1 MSRNSRSAKRYARP
15 RSHYWVLAL
24 NIAVVFSLLV
34 AGVGMLWANNRLNAR
49 QVVSLNRDPS
59 GQPSSDAE
67 ITPSDSWNLT
77 EGDLAAKNFLLT
89 GSDNGSCVD
98 PNSPYAG
105 AFGDRTSFGER
116 SDTVMIIRVDPKD
129 NHAAFLSFPRDL
141 WVKIAGSTRTNRI
154 NTAFDRKNPNKLVD
168 TIYLNFGITI
178 DHYVNIDFC
187 AFKEIVN
194 AVGGVSIPFLYETR
208 DKKTGLYVPAPSC
221 FEFSGDHALAY
232 VRSRSGYSYFDT
244 AKNEWIK
251 DGTGDLG
258 RISRQQDF
266 IRRAMQRALDKGS
279 SSPTV
284 ANKLLNAALKNVIT
298 DDQLTPIS
306 MLQLA
311 QAMRNLNTSKIPT
324 YTIAATGEMIGDQA
338 VLVPR
343 IQNDTMREIL
353 ALFQG
358 KASFATPGSVA
369 DAPPTSDTPTSDMTT
384 TEGALGG
391 VTSSQIVPV
400 NYVKYTSNNSSSTPS
415 TTLPVVAPE
424 QATLGVAPP
433 NDPSCR

>member
-1 MSRNSRSAKRYARP
+1 MIRNKSIAKRYARP
-15 RSHYWVLAL
+15 RSHYWVLTL
-24 NIAVVFSLLV
+24 NIAVAFSLLI

-49 QVVSLNRDPS
+49 QVVSLNRDPNA
-59 GQPSSDAE
+59 QPNIDAE
-67 ITPSDSWNLT
+67 ITPSDNWNLT

-105 AFGDRTSFGER
+105 AFGDRTGFGER
-116 SDTVMIIRVDPKD
+116 SDTIMIIRVDPKD
-129 NHAAFLSFPRDL
+129 NRAAFLSFPRDL

-168 TIYLNFGITI
+168 TIYQNFGISI

-232 VRSRSGYSYFDT
+232 VRSRSGYSYFDP
-244 AKNEWIK
+244 AKNDWIK

-311 QAMRNLNTSKIPT
+311 QAMRDLNTSKIPT
-324 YTIAATGEMIGDQA
+324 YTIAASGEMIGDQA

-358 KASFATPGSVA
+358 KASLATPGSA
-369 DAPPTSDTPTSDMTT
+369 TDAPPTSDMTT
-384 TEGALGG
+384 NEGAIDGITG
-391 VTSSQIVPV
+391 TVIVPV
-400 NYVKYTSNNSSSTPS
+400 NYVKYTANNFSAAPP

>member
-1 MSRNSRSAKRYARP
+1 VSGTKRHIKSHYKRP
-15 RSHYWVLAL
+15 RSHYFVLAL
-24 NIAVVFSLLV
+24 NIVVVCALLV
-34 AGVGMLWANNRLNAR
+34 AGAGMLWANNRLNAR
-49 QVVSLNRDPS
+49 QVVSLNRDPN
-59 GQPSSDAE
+59 GQPSIDAE

-98 PNSPYAG
+98 PDSPYAG
-105 AFGDRTSFGER
+105 AFGDRAGFGER
-116 SDTVMIIRVDPKD
+116 SDTIMIIRVDPKD
-129 NHAAFLSFPRDL
+129 NRAAFLSFPRDL

-168 TIYLNFGITI
+168 TIYQNFGISV

-232 VRSRSGYSYFDT
+232 VRSRSGYSYFDP
-244 AKNEWIK
+244 AKNDWIK

-311 QAMRNLNTSKIPT
+311 QAMRDLNTSSIPT
-324 YTIAATGEMIGDQA
+324 YTIAATGEMVGDQA

-358 KASFATPGSVA
+358 KASFATPGSA
-369 DAPPTSDTPTSDMTT
+369 TDAPPTSDMTIN
-384 TEGALGG
+384 EGALGG
-391 VTSSQIVPV
+391 ITNVEIVPV
-400 NYVKYTSNNSSSTPS
+400 NYVNYTSNASSSAPT

>member
-1 MSRNSRSAKRYARP
+1 MSRTQHRVKSHYKRP
-15 RSHYWVLAL
+15 RSHYFVLAL
-24 NIAVVFSLLV
+24 NIVVVCALFV
-34 AGVGMLWANNRLNAR
+34 AGAGMLWANNRLNAR

-59 GQPSSDAE
+59 GQPSTDSE
-67 ITPSDSWNLT
+67 ITPSDNWNLT

-105 AFGDRTSFGER
+105 AFGDRTGFGER
-116 SDTVMIIRVDPKD
+116 SDTIMIIRVDPTD
-129 NHAAFLSFPRDL
+129 NRAAFLSFPRDL

-168 TIYLNFGITI
+168 TIYQNFGISI

-232 VRSRSGYSYFDT
+232 VRSRSGYSYFDP
-244 AKNEWIK
+244 AKNDWIK

-311 QAMRNLNTSKIPT
+311 QAMRDLNTSKIPT
-324 YTIAATGEMIGDQA
+324 YTIAASGEMIGDQA

-358 KASFATPGSVA
+358 KASLATPGSA
-369 DAPPTSDTPTSDMTT
+369 TDAPPTSDMAT

-400 NYVKYTSNNSSSTPS
+400 NYVKYTNNKTSSAPP

>member
-1 MSRNSRSAKRYARP
+1 MIRNKSIAKRYARP
-15 RSHYWVLAL
+15 RSHYWVLTL
-24 NIAVVFSLLV
+24 NIAVVFSLLI

-49 QVVSLNRDPS
+49 QVVSLNRDPNA
-59 GQPSSDAE
+59 QPNIDAE
-67 ITPSDSWNLT
+67 ITPSDNWNLT

-105 AFGDRTSFGER
+105 AFGDRTGFGER
-116 SDTVMIIRVDPKD
+116 SDTIMIIRVDPKD
-129 NHAAFLSFPRDL
+129 NRAAFLSFPRDL

-168 TIYLNFGITI
+168 TIYQNFGISI

-232 VRSRSGYSYFDT
+232 VRSRSGYSYFDP
-244 AKNEWIK
+244 AKNDWIK

-311 QAMRNLNTSKIPT
+311 QAMRDLNTSKIPT
-324 YTIAATGEMIGDQA
+324 YTIAASGEMIGDQA

-358 KASFATPGSVA
+358 KASLATPGSA
-369 DAPPTSDTPTSDMTT
+369 TDAPPTSDMTT
-384 TEGALGG
+384 NEGAIDGITG
-391 VTSSQIVPV
+391 TVIVPV
-400 NYVKYTSNNSSSTPS
+400 NYVKYTANNFSAAPP

>member
-1 MSRNSRSAKRYARP
+1 MSGTKRHIKSHYKRP
-15 RSHYWVLAL
+15 RSHYFVLAL
-24 NIAVVFSLLV
+24 NIVVVCALLV
-34 AGVGMLWANNRLNAR
+34 AGAGMLWANNRLNAR
-49 QVVSLNRDPS
+49 QVVSLNRDPN
-59 GQPSSDAE
+59 GQPSIDAQ

-98 PNSPYAG
+98 PDSPYAG
-105 AFGDRTSFGER
+105 AFGDRAGFGER
-116 SDTVMIIRVDPKD
+116 SDTIMIIRVDPKD
-129 NHAAFLSFPRDL
+129 NRAAFLSFPRDL

-168 TIYLNFGITI
+168 TIYQNFGISV

-232 VRSRSGYSYFDT
+232 VRSRSGYSYFDP
-244 AKNEWIK
+244 AKNDWIK

-311 QAMRNLNTSKIPT
+311 QAMRDLNTSSIPT
-324 YTIAATGEMIGDQA
+324 YTIAATGEMVGDQA

-358 KASFATPGSVA
+358 KASFATPGSA
-369 DAPPTSDTPTSDMTT
+369 TDAPPTSDMTIN
-384 TEGALGG
+384 EGALGG
-391 VTSSQIVPV
+391 ITNVEIVPV
-400 NYVKYTSNNSSSTPS
+400 NYVNYTSNASSSAPT

>member
-1 MSRNSRSAKRYARP
+1 MSGAKRRVKSHYKRP
-15 RSHYWVLAL
+15 RSHYFVLAL
-24 NIAVVFSLLV
+24 NIVVVCALLV
-34 AGVGMLWANNRLNAR
+34 AGAGMLWANNRLNAR
-49 QVVSLNRDPS
+49 QVVSLNRDPN
-59 GQPSSDAE
+59 GQPSIDAE

-98 PNSPYAG
+98 PDSPYAG
-105 AFGDRTSFGER
+105 AFGDRAGFGER
-116 SDTVMIIRVDPKD
+116 SDTIMIIRVDPKD
-129 NHAAFLSFPRDL
+129 NRAAFLSFPRDL

-168 TIYLNFGITI
+168 TIYQNFGISV

-208 DKKTGLYVPAPSC
+208 DKNTGLYIPAPSC

-232 VRSRSGYSYFDT
+232 VRSRSGYSYFDP
-244 AKNEWIK
+244 AKNDWIK

-311 QAMRNLNTSKIPT
+311 QAMRDLNTSSIPT
-324 YTIAATGEMIGDQA
+324 YTIAATGEMVGDQA

-369 DAPPTSDTPTSDMTT
+369 DAPPTSDMTT

-391 VTSSQIVPV
+391 VTSGQIVPV
-400 NYVKYTSNNSSSTPS
+400 NYVKYTSNASSSAPP

-424 QATLGVAPP
+424 QATLGVSPP

>member
-1 MSRNSRSAKRYARP
+1 MNQKKAVAKRYARP
-15 RSHYWVLAL
+15 RSHYWVLTL

-49 QVVSLNRDPS
+49 QVVSLNRDPN
-59 GQPSSDAE
+59 GQPSTDAE
-67 ITPSDSWNLT
+67 ITPSDNWNLT
-77 EGDLAAKNFLLT
+77 EGDLSSKNFLLT
-89 GSDNGSCVD
+89 GSDNGDCVD
-98 PNSPYAG
+98 PDSPYAG
-105 AFGDRTSFGER
+105 TFGDRTSFGER
-116 SDTVMIIRVDPKD
+116 GDTIMVIRVNPKD
-129 NHAAFLSFPRDL
+129 NQAAFLSFPRDL

-168 TIYLNFGITI
+168 TVYQNFGINI

-194 AVGGVSIPFLYETR
+194 AVGGVSIPFLYQTR
-208 DKKTGLYVPAPSC
+208 DKKTGLNVPAPSC
-221 FEFSGDHALAY
+221 FELSGDHALAY
-232 VRSRSGYSYFDT
+232 VRSRSGYSYFDP
-244 AKNEWIK
+244 ALDKWIK

-306 MLQLA
+306 LLQLA
-311 QAMRNLNTSKIPT
+311 QAMRNLDTSEIPT
-324 YTIAATGEMIGDQA
+324 YTIAATGEMIGDQS
-338 VLVPR
+338 VLIPR

-358 KASFATPGSVA
+358 KASFATPGSA
-369 DAPPTSDTPTSDMTT
+369 SDAPPTSDMAT
-384 TEGALGG
+384 TEGAFGG
-391 VTSSQIVPV
+391 ITSEQIVPV
-400 NYVKYTSNNSSSTPS
+400 NFVKYASTKTSSAPP

>member
-1 MSRNSRSAKRYARP
+1 MSRNKGLSKRYARP
-15 RSHYWVLAL
+15 RSHYWVLTL
-24 NIAVVFSLLV
+24 NIAVAFSLLI

-49 QVVSLNRDPS
+49 QVVSLNRDPNA
-59 GQPSSDAE
+59 QPSIDAE
-67 ITPSDSWNLT
+67 ITPSDNWNLT

-105 AFGDRTSFGER
+105 AFGDRTGFGER
-116 SDTVMIIRVDPKD
+116 SDTIMIIRVDPKD
-129 NHAAFLSFPRDL
+129 NRAAFLSFPRDL

-168 TIYLNFGITI
+168 TIYQNFGISI

-232 VRSRSGYSYFDT
+232 VRSRSGYSYFDP
-244 AKNEWIK
+244 AKNDWIK

-311 QAMRNLNTSKIPT
+311 QAMRDLNTSKIPT
-324 YTIAATGEMIGDQA
+324 YTIAASGEMIGDQA

-358 KASFATPGSVA
+358 KASLATPGSA
-369 DAPPTSDTPTSDMTT
+369 TDAPPTSDMTT
-384 TEGALGG
+384 NEGAIGG
-391 VTSSQIVPV
+391 ITGTVIVPV
-400 NYVKYTSNNSSSTPS
+400 NYVKYTANNFSAAPP

>member
-1 MSRNSRSAKRYARP
+1 MSRTQHRVKSHYKRP
-15 RSHYWVLAL
+15 RSHYFVLAL
-24 NIAVVFSLLV
+24 NIVVVCALFV
-34 AGVGMLWANNRLNAR
+34 AGAGMLWANNRLNAR

-59 GQPSSDAE
+59 GQPSTDSE
-67 ITPSDSWNLT
+67 ITPSDNWNLT

-105 AFGDRTSFGER
+105 AFGDRTGFGER
-116 SDTVMIIRVDPKD
+116 SDTIMIIRVDPTD
-129 NHAAFLSFPRDL
+129 NRAAFLSFPRDL

-168 TIYLNFGITI
+168 TIYQNFGISI

-232 VRSRSGYSYFDT
+232 VRSRSGYSYFDP
-244 AKNEWIK
+244 AKNDWIK

-311 QAMRNLNTSKIPT
+311 QAMRDLNTSKIPT
-324 YTIAATGEMIGDQA
+324 YTIAASGEMIGDQA

-358 KASFATPGSVA
+358 KASLATPGSA
-369 DAPPTSDTPTSDMTT
+369 TDAPPTSDMAT

-400 NYVKYTSNNSSSTPS
+400 NYVKYTSNKASSAPP

>member
-1 MSRNSRSAKRYARP
+1 MIRNKSIAKRYARP
-15 RSHYWVLAL
+15 RSHYWVLTL
-24 NIAVVFSLLV
+24 NIAVAFSLLI

-49 QVVSLNRDPS
+49 QVVSLNRDPNA
-59 GQPSSDAE
+59 QPNIDAE
-67 ITPSDSWNLT
+67 ITPSDNWNLT

-105 AFGDRTSFGER
+105 AFGDRTGFGER
-116 SDTVMIIRVDPKD
+116 SDTIMIIRVDPKD
-129 NHAAFLSFPRDL
+129 NRAAFLSFPRDL

-168 TIYLNFGITI
+168 TIYQNFGISI

-232 VRSRSGYSYFDT
+232 VRSRSGYSYFDP
-244 AKNEWIK
+244 AKNDWIK

-311 QAMRNLNTSKIPT
+311 QAMRDLNTSKIPT
-324 YTIAATGEMIGDQA
+324 YTIAASGEMIGDQA

-358 KASFATPGSVA
+358 KASLATPGSA
-369 DAPPTSDTPTSDMTT
+369 TDAPPTSDMTT
-384 TEGALGG
+384 NEGAIGG
-391 VTSSQIVPV
+391 ITGTVIVPV
-400 NYVKYTSNNSSSTPS
+400 NYVKYTANNFSAAPP

>member
-1 MSRNSRSAKRYARP
+1 MSGTKRHIKSHYKRP
-15 RSHYWVLAL
+15 RSHYFVLAL
-24 NIAVVFSLLV
+24 NIVVVCALLV
-34 AGVGMLWANNRLNAR
+34 AGAGMLWANNRLNAR
-49 QVVSLNRDPS
+49 QVVSLSRDPN
-59 GQPSSDAE
+59 GQPSIDAE

-77 EGDLAAKNFLLT
+77 KGDLAAKNFLLT

-98 PNSPYAG
+98 PDSPYAG
-105 AFGDRTSFGER
+105 AFGDRAGFGER
-116 SDTVMIIRVDPKD
+116 SDTIMIIRVDPKD
-129 NHAAFLSFPRDL
+129 NRAAFLSFPRDL

-168 TIYLNFGITI
+168 TIYQNFGISV

-208 DKKTGLYVPAPSC
+208 DKKTGLYVPAPIC

-232 VRSRSGYSYFDT
+232 VRSRSGYSYFDP
-244 AKNEWIK
+244 AKNDWIK

-311 QAMRNLNTSKIPT
+311 QAMRDLNTSSIPT
-324 YTIAATGEMIGDQA
+324 YTIAATGEMVGDQA

-369 DAPPTSDTPTSDMTT
+369 DAPPTSDMATN
-384 TEGALGG
+384 EGALGG
-391 VTSSQIVPV
+391 ITSIEIVPV
-400 NYVKYTSNNSSSTPS
+400 NYVNYRSNASSSAPP

>member
-1 MSRNSRSAKRYARP
+1 MSGAKRRVKSHYKRP
-15 RSHYWVLAL
+15 RSHYFVLAL
-24 NIAVVFSLLV
+24 NIVVVCALLV
-34 AGVGMLWANNRLNAR
+34 AGAGMLWANSRLNAR
-49 QVVSLNRDPS
+49 QVVSLNRDPN
-59 GQPSSDAE
+59 GQPSTDAE

-89 GSDNGSCVD
+89 GSDNGS
-98 PNSPYAG
+98 
-105 AFGDRTSFGER
+105 
-116 SDTVMIIRVDPKD
+116 DTIMIIRVDPKD
-129 NHAAFLSFPRDL
+129 NRAAFLSFPRDL

-168 TIYLNFGITI
+168 TIYQNFGISI

-208 DKKTGLYVPAPSC
+208 DKNTGLYVPAPSC

-232 VRSRSGYSYFDT
+232 VRSRSGYSYFDP
-244 AKNEWIK
+244 AKNDWIK

-311 QAMRNLNTSKIPT
+311 QAMRDLNTSSIPT
-324 YTIAATGEMIGDQA
+324 YTIAATGEMVGDQA

-358 KASFATPGSVA
+358 KASLATPGSA
-369 DAPPTSDTPTSDMTT
+369 TDAPPTSDMTT

-391 VTSSQIVPV
+391 VTSGQIVPV
-400 NYVKYTSNNSSSTPS
+400 NYVKYTSNASSSAPP

-424 QATLGVAPP
+424 QAALGVAPP

>member
-1 MSRNSRSAKRYARP
+1 MSRGQRHIKSHYKRP
-15 RSHYWVLAL
+15 RSHYFVLAL
-24 NIAVVFSLLV
+24 NIVVVCALLV
-34 AGVGMLWANNRLNAR
+34 AGLGMLWANNRLNAR
-49 QVVSLNRDPS
+49 QVVSLNRDPN
-59 GQPSSDAE
+59 GQPSTDAE
-67 ITPSDSWNLT
+67 ITPSDNWNLT

-116 SDTVMIIRVDPKD
+116 SDTIMIIRVDPKD

-168 TIYLNFGITI
+168 TIYQNFGISI

-208 DKKTGLYVPAPSC
+208 DRNTGLYVPAPSC

-232 VRSRSGYSYFDT
+232 VRSRSGYSFFDP
-244 AKNEWIK
+244 AKNDWIK

-311 QAMRNLNTSKIPT
+311 QAMRDLNTSSIPT
-324 YTIAATGEMIGDQA
+324 YTIAATGEMVGDQA

-358 KASFATPGSVA
+358 KASLATPGSA
-369 DAPPTSDTPTSDMTT
+369 TDAPPTSDMTT

-391 VTSSQIVPV
+391 VTSGQIVPV
-400 NYVKYTSNNSSSTPS
+400 NYVKYTSSASSSAPPP
-415 TTLPVVAPE
+415 TLPVVAPE

>member
-1 MSRNSRSAKRYARP
+1 
-15 RSHYWVLAL
+15 
-24 NIAVVFSLLV
+24 
-34 AGVGMLWANNRLNAR
+34 MLWANNRLNAR
-49 QVVSLNRDPS
+49 QVVSLNRDPNA
-59 GQPSSDAE
+59 QPNIDAE
-67 ITPSDSWNLT
+67 ITPSDNWNLT

-105 AFGDRTSFGER
+105 AFGDRTGFGER
-116 SDTVMIIRVDPKD
+116 SDTIMIIRVDPKD
-129 NHAAFLSFPRDL
+129 NRAAFLSFPRDL

-168 TIYLNFGITI
+168 TIYQNFGISI

-232 VRSRSGYSYFDT
+232 VRSRSGYSYFDP
-244 AKNEWIK
+244 AKNDWIK

-311 QAMRNLNTSKIPT
+311 QAMRDLNTSKIPT
-324 YTIAATGEMIGDQA
+324 YTIAASGEMIGDQA

-358 KASFATPGSVA
+358 KASLATPGSA
-369 DAPPTSDTPTSDMTT
+369 TDAPPSSDMTT
-384 TEGALGG
+384 NEGAIDGI
-391 VTSSQIVPV
+391 TSTEIVPV
-400 NYVKYTSNNSSSTPS
+400 NYVKYTANNFSAAPP

>member
-1 MSRNSRSAKRYARP
+1 MSRNKGLAKRYARP
-15 RSHYWVLAL
+15 RSHYWVLTL
-24 NIAVVFSLLV
+24 NIAVAFSLLI

-49 QVVSLNRDPS
+49 QVVSLNRDPNA
-59 GQPSSDAE
+59 QPSIDAE
-67 ITPSDSWNLT
+67 ITPSDNWNLT

-105 AFGDRTSFGER
+105 AFGDRTGFGER
-116 SDTVMIIRVDPKD
+116 SDTIMIIRVDPKD
-129 NHAAFLSFPRDL
+129 NRAAFLSFPRDL

-168 TIYLNFGITI
+168 TIYQNFGISI

-232 VRSRSGYSYFDT
+232 VRSRSGYSYFDP
-244 AKNEWIK
+244 AKNDWIK

-311 QAMRNLNTSKIPT
+311 QAMRDLNTSKIPT
-324 YTIAATGEMIGDQA
+324 YTIAASGEMIGDQA

-358 KASFATPGSVA
+358 KASLATPGSA
-369 DAPPTSDTPTSDMTT
+369 TDAPPSSDMTT
-384 TEGALGG
+384 NEGAIGG
-391 VTSSQIVPV
+391 ITSTEIVPV
-400 NYVKYTSNNSSSTPS
+400 NYVKYTANNFSAAPP

>member
-1 MSRNSRSAKRYARP
+1 VSGTKRHIKSHYKRP
-15 RSHYWVLAL
+15 RSHYFVLAL
-24 NIAVVFSLLV
+24 NIVVVCALLV
-34 AGVGMLWANNRLNAR
+34 AGAGMLWANNRLNAR
-49 QVVSLNRDPS
+49 QVVSLNRDPN
-59 GQPSSDAE
+59 GQPSIDAE

-98 PNSPYAG
+98 PDSPYAG
-105 AFGDRTSFGER
+105 AFGDRAGFGER
-116 SDTVMIIRVDPKD
+116 SDTIMIIRVDPKD
-129 NHAAFLSFPRDL
+129 NRAAFLSFPRDL

-168 TIYLNFGITI
+168 TIYQNFGISV

-232 VRSRSGYSYFDT
+232 VRSRSGYSYFDP
-244 AKNEWIK
+244 AKNDWIK

-311 QAMRNLNTSKIPT
+311 QAMRDLNTSSIPT
-324 YTIAATGEMIGDQA
+324 YTIAATGEMVGDQA

-358 KASFATPGSVA
+358 KASLATPGSA
-369 DAPPTSDTPTSDMTT
+369 TDAPPTSDMTT

-391 VTSSQIVPV
+391 VTSGQIVPV
-400 NYVKYTSNNSSSTPS
+400 NYVKYTSNASSSAPP

-424 QATLGVAPP
+424 QATLGVSPP

>member
-1 MSRNSRSAKRYARP
+1 
-15 RSHYWVLAL
+15 
-24 NIAVVFSLLV
+24 VVCALLV
-34 AGVGMLWANNRLNAR
+34 AGAGMLWANNRLNAR
-49 QVVSLNRDPS
+49 QVVSLNRDPN
-59 GQPSSDAE
+59 GQPSIDAE

-98 PNSPYAG
+98 PDSPYAG
-105 AFGDRTSFGER
+105 AFGDRAGFGER
-116 SDTVMIIRVDPKD
+116 SDTIMIIRVDPKD
-129 NHAAFLSFPRDL
+129 NRAAFLSFPRDL

-168 TIYLNFGITI
+168 TIYQNFGISV

-208 DKKTGLYVPAPSC
+208 DKNTGLYIPAPSC

-232 VRSRSGYSYFDT
+232 VRSRSGYSYFDP
-244 AKNEWIK
+244 AKNDWIK

-311 QAMRNLNTSKIPT
+311 QAMRDLNTSSIPT
-324 YTIAATGEMIGDQA
+324 YTIAATGEMVGDQA

-369 DAPPTSDTPTSDMTT
+369 DAPPTSDMTT

-391 VTSSQIVPV
+391 VTSGQIVPV
-400 NYVKYTSNNSSSTPS
+400 NYVKYTSNASSSAPP

-424 QATLGVAPP
+424 QATLGVSPP

>member
-1 MSRNSRSAKRYARP
+1 VSHYKRP
-15 RSHYWVLAL
+15 RSHYLVLAL
-24 NIAVVFSLLV
+24 NIVVVCALLV
-34 AGVGMLWANNRLNAR
+34 AGAGMLWANNRLNAR
-49 QVVSLNRDPS
+49 QVVSLNRDPN
-59 GQPSSDAE
+59 GQPSTDAE

-98 PNSPYAG
+98 PDSPYAG
-105 AFGDRTSFGER
+105 AFGDRTGFGER
-116 SDTVMIIRVDPKD
+116 SDTIMIIRVDPTD
-129 NHAAFLSFPRDL
+129 NRAAFLSFPRDL

-168 TIYLNFGITI
+168 TIYQNFGISV
-178 DHYVNIDFC
+178 DHYVNVDFC

-232 VRSRSGYSYFDT
+232 VRSRSGYSYFDP
-244 AKNEWIK
+244 AKNDWIQ

-311 QAMRNLNTSKIPT
+311 QAMRNLNTSSIPT
-324 YTIAATGEMIGDQA
+324 YTIAATGEMVGDQS
-338 VLVPR
+338 VLIPR

-358 KASFATPGSVA
+358 KASLATP
-369 DAPPTSDTPTSDMTT
+369 DMATN
-384 TEGALGG
+384 EGALGG
-391 VTSSQIVPV
+391 ITSVEIVPV
-400 NYVKYTSNNSSSTPS
+400 NYVKYTSNASSSAPP
-415 TTLPVVAPE
+415 TTLPLVAPE

>member
-1 MSRNSRSAKRYARP
+1 MNQKKPVVKRYARP
-15 RSHYWVLAL
+15 RSHYWVLTL

-49 QVVSLNRDPS
+49 QVVSLSRDPN

-67 ITPSDSWNLT
+67 ITPSDTWNLT

-98 PNSPYAG
+98 PKSPYAG

-116 SDTVMIIRVDPKD
+116 GDTIMIIRVDPKD

-168 TIYLNFGITI
+168 TIYQNFGISV

-194 AVGGVSIPFLYETR
+194 AVGGVSVPFLYETR
-208 DKKTGLYVPAPSC
+208 DSKTGLYVPAASC

-232 VRSRSGYSYFDT
+232 VRSRSGYSYFDP
-244 AKNEWIK
+244 AKSKWIK

-279 SSPTV
+279 SSPNV

-298 DDQLTPIS
+298 DDRLTPILL
-306 MLQLA
+306 LQLA
-311 QAMRNLNTSKIPT
+311 QAMRDLNTSNIPT
-324 YTIAATGEMIGDQA
+324 YTIAATGEMVGDQS
-338 VLVPR
+338 VLIPR

-358 KASFATPGSVA
+358 KASFATPGSLG
-369 DAPPTSDTPTSDMTT
+369 DAPPTSDMAT

-391 VTSSQIVPV
+391 ITGEQIVPV
-400 NYVKYTSNNSSSTPS
+400 NFVHYTTNNSSAAPP
-415 TTLPVVAPE
+415 TTLPAVAPE

>member
-1 MSRNSRSAKRYARP
+1 MSRTQHRVKSHYKRP
-15 RSHYWVLAL
+15 RSHYFVLAL
-24 NIAVVFSLLV
+24 NIVVVCALFV
-34 AGVGMLWANNRLNAR
+34 AGAGMLWANNRLNAR

-59 GQPSSDAE
+59 GQPSTDSE
-67 ITPSDSWNLT
+67 ITPSDNWNLT

-105 AFGDRTSFGER
+105 AFGDRTGFGER
-116 SDTVMIIRVDPKD
+116 SDTIMIIRVDPTD
-129 NHAAFLSFPRDL
+129 NRAAFLSFPRDL

-168 TIYLNFGITI
+168 TIYQNFGISI

-194 AVGGVSIPFLYETR
+194 AVGGVSIPFLFETR

-232 VRSRSGYSYFDT
+232 VRSRSGYSSFAP
-244 AKNEWIK
+244 AKNDWIK

-311 QAMRNLNTSKIPT
+311 QAMRELNTSKIPT
-324 YTIAATGEMIGDQA
+324 YTIAASGEMVGDQA

-358 KASFATPGSVA
+358 KASLATP
-369 DAPPTSDTPTSDMTT
+369 DMTT
-384 TEGALGG
+384 NEGALGG
-391 VTSSQIVPV
+391 VTSGQIVPV
-400 NYVKYTSNNSSSTPS
+400 NYVKYTSIKTSSAPPP
-415 TTLPVVAPE
+415 TLPVVAPE
-424 QATLGVAPP
+424 QATLGVSPP

>member
-1 MSRNSRSAKRYARP
+1 MSRNKGLSKRYARP
-15 RSHYWVLAL
+15 RSHYWVLTL
-24 NIAVVFSLLV
+24 NIAVAFSLLI
-34 AGVGMLWANNRLNAR
+34 AGVSMLWANNRLNAR
-49 QVVSLNRDPS
+49 QVVSLNRDPNA
-59 GQPSSDAE
+59 QPSIDAE
-67 ITPSDSWNLT
+67 ITPSDNWNLT

-105 AFGDRTSFGER
+105 AFGDRTGFGER
-116 SDTVMIIRVDPKD
+116 SDTIMIIRVDPKD
-129 NHAAFLSFPRDL
+129 NRAAFLSFPRDL
-141 WVKIAGSTRTNRI
+141 WVKIAGSTRTIRI

-168 TIYLNFGITI
+168 TIYQNFGISI

-232 VRSRSGYSYFDT
+232 VRSRSGYSYFDP
-244 AKNEWIK
+244 AKNDWIK

-311 QAMRNLNTSKIPT
+311 QAMRDLNTSKIPT
-324 YTIAATGEMIGDQA
+324 YTIAASGEMIGDQA

-358 KASFATPGSVA
+358 KASLATPGSA
-369 DAPPTSDTPTSDMTT
+369 TDAPPTSDMTT
-384 TEGALGG
+384 NEGAIGG
-391 VTSSQIVPV
+391 ITGTVIVPV
-400 NYVKYTSNNSSSTPS
+400 NYVKYTANNFSAAPP

>member
-1 MSRNSRSAKRYARP
+1 MIRNKSMAKRYARP
-15 RSHYWVLAL
+15 RSHYWVLTL
-24 NIAVVFSLLV
+24 NIAVVFSLLI

-49 QVVSLNRDPS
+49 QVVSLNRDPNA
-59 GQPSSDAE
+59 QPNIDAE
-67 ITPSDSWNLT
+67 ITPSDNWNLT

-105 AFGDRTSFGER
+105 AFGDRTGFGER
-116 SDTVMIIRVDPKD
+116 SDTIMIIRVDPKD
-129 NHAAFLSFPRDL
+129 NRAAFLSFPRDL

-168 TIYLNFGITI
+168 TIYQNFGISI

-232 VRSRSGYSYFDT
+232 VRSRSGYSYFDP
-244 AKNEWIK
+244 AKNDWIK

-311 QAMRNLNTSKIPT
+311 QAMRDLNTSKIPT
-324 YTIAATGEMIGDQA
+324 YTIAASGEMIGDQA

-358 KASFATPGSVA
+358 KASLATPGSA
-369 DAPPTSDTPTSDMTT
+369 TDAPPTSDMTT
-384 TEGALGG
+384 NEGAIGG
-391 VTSSQIVPV
+391 ITGTVIVPV
-400 NYVKYTSNNSSSTPS
+400 NYVKYTANNFSAAPP